1 MKSEFLTLLRSL
13 ILVLIAACL
22 LGCGDDENDSSVIPV
37 ITLEKLQEESGG
49 VWFRLNATPS
59 PTRDLAV
66 LITAESWESQGE
78 HLYAWV
84 MIPNFSNTKE
94 FRLFLDESVSWE
106 VRIKSL
112 LGINLSDYPIE
123 GSEIPANLEFSSYR
137 VGAPSGV
144 TAART
149 PPAKLLE
156 AFPRSGVGL
165 APIPSNATLT
175 FIFDTMPK
183 DITVS
188 HGRAI
193 TDGEVL
199 TIIGPFPLGDITVE
213 ISWDN
218 GRENYTWHH
227 VITVPDFEPPKVVRT
242 EVPEAFQFWGFFNDE
257 PRPPGPPDIELIEK
271 RLVTWSVSPDAELI
285 DIYFSEAIW
294 VHEKVTG
301 NMDIQ
306 TEDGTNLGWQAEDG
320 FLFDQH
326 KITLSLSD
334 GKPLNPANDYIV
346 SGKVTDLA
354 NETEVKIP
362 FTVW

>member
-1 MKSEFLTLLRSL
+1 MFLLLQPL
-13 ILVLIAACL
+13 LLMLIAVFFV
-22 LGCGDDENDSSVIPV
+22 GCGGDEDSSVEIPV
-37 ITLEKLQEESGG
+37 VTLEKLQEESEG
-49 VWFRLNATPS
+49 VWFRLNATPP

-66 LITAESWESQGE
+66 LIASENLEFEGE
-78 HLYAWV
+78 HLYTWV
-84 MIPNFSNTKE
+84 MIPSFSSAKE
-94 FRLFLDESVSWE
+94 FRLSLDESFSWE

-112 LGINLSDYPIE
+112 SGINPSEYLIE
-123 GSEIPANLEFSSYR
+123 GSEIPANFEFRSYR
-137 VGAPSGV
+137 VGEPSGA
-144 TAART
+144 TASQN

-165 APIPSNATLT
+165 VTPIPANATLT
-175 FIFDTMPK
+175 FIFDAAPK
-183 DITVS
+183 DIKVS
-188 HGRAI
+188 QGRAI

-199 TIIGPFPLGDITVE
+199 TISGPFPLGDITVE
-213 ISWDN
+213 IGWDK
-218 GRENYTWHH
+218 GRESYTWRH
-227 VITVPDFEPPKVVRT
+227 VITKSDFEPPKAVRARA
-242 EVPEAFQFWGFFNDE
+242 PEAFQFWGFFNDE
-257 PRPPGPPDIELIEK
+257 LNDGRLPDIELIEK
-271 RLVTWSVSPDAELI
+271 GLVTWSLSPDAELI
-285 DIYFSEAIW
+285 DIYFSEAVW

-334 GKPLNPANDYIV
+334 GRPLNPATNYVV

-362 FTVW
+362 FATSW